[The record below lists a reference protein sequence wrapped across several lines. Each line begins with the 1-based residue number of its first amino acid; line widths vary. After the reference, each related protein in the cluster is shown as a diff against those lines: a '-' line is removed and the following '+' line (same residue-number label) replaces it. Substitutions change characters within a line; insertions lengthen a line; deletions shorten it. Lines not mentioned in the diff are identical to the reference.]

1 MQFDNERSVDY
12 ELDEEKIKY
21 LEGLMEEAKH
31 QKTVSER
38 NIQNLQKQIDPL
50 SFIEFAKKRTYL
62 KQIEAEQRKLDAM
75 DSYIKAELKKY
86 GVDSVDF
93 GKIKNQ
99 YQADQIKLQE
109 QQRELLQQVEDAE
122 QAYMQALE
130 DVPGEY
136 VAEVRKKLRQIRKAN
151 ESRQVQ
157 HLKNSQTD
165 DDLYRKALEKVNQNL
180 VKAGLEQKSE
190 QSIRQGAQEKQNN
203 IGNNRRRWALWTVHV
218 QQCWQ

>member
-1 MQFDNERSVDY
+1 MLKY

-21 LEGLMEEAKH
+21 LEGLMEDVKH

-38 NIQNLQKQIDPL
+38 NIQNLQKQIDQL
-50 SFIEFAKKRTYL
+50 SFIEFTKKRAYL

-93 GKIKNQ
+93 DMMKKQ

-203 IGNNRRRWALWTVHV
+203 IGNNRRR
-218 QQCWQ
+218 

>member
-1 MQFDNERSVDY
+1 
-12 ELDEEKIKY
+12 
-21 LEGLMEEAKH
+21 
-31 QKTVSER
+31 
-38 NIQNLQKQIDPL
+38 
-50 SFIEFAKKRTYL
+50 
-62 KQIEAEQRKLDAM
+62 M

-93 GKIKNQ
+93 DMMKKQ

-122 QAYMQALE
+122 QVYMQALE

-203 IGNNRRRWALWTVHV
+203 IGNNRRR
-218 QQCWQ
+218 